1 MSISN
6 SNEHFYFIAEKN
18 PLAASSIDQT
28 KEIRFFF
35 MLLLSVTAVLISG
48 IYIYTLFHSNIS
60 QVSHSRFISPNRE
73 FAAVMDHDEIVTS
86 YDSSIPQHPSS
97 QLPSV
102 ELDSLLVRL
111 TSGQN
116 VRLSKVDITLH
127 ITDLKVRGE
136 IQNSINKVSD
146 HLIFILSAKDES
158 VFSDTQKKAQLEREI
173 INQLNLFLMAGKV
186 EKIQLHQTFL

>member
-1 MSISN
+1 M
-6 SNEHFYFIAEKN
+6 
-18 PLAASSIDQT
+18 AASSIDQT

-35 MLLLSVTAVLISG
+35 MLLLAVTAVLVSG

-60 QVSHSRFISPNRE
+60 KVSHSRFTSPNRE
-73 FAAVMDHDEIVTS
+73 FAAVIDPDESAAS
-86 YDSSIPQHPSS
+86 YDSAIPQHPSS

-158 VFSDTQKKAQLEREI
+158 VFSDAQKKAQLEREI
-173 INQLNLFLMAGKV
+173 IDQLNLFLMAGKV
-186 EKIQLHQTFL
+186 EKIQLHQAFLK